1 MENKEE
7 LLNKLIRLEISSYR
21 RSGLIKTGKYLH
33 EPLGYYMELREI
45 YGQLD
50 AKGLKK
56 LLELKPKP
64 GKLS

>member
-1 MENKEE
+1 MENKEQ
-7 LLNKLIRLEISSYR
+7 LLAKLIQLEISSYR

-33 EPLGYYMELREI
+33 EPLGYYIELREI

-56 LLELKPKP
+56 LLELKHKP

>member
-1 MENKEE
+1 MENKEQ
-7 LLNKLIRLEISSYR
+7 LLAKLIQLEISSYR

-56 LLELKPKP
+56 LLDLKPKP
-64 GKLS
+64 GKQS